1 MSQSRNQNLRALTEG
16 ALLAALTVVLYVADV
31 YTRILIYVV
40 PVPIAI
46 LVVKHDLRT
55 GLMAA
60 AVSALGVG
68 LILGLIDSVIVFVRV
83 ATLGLTLGVCLAK
96 LLPWPRTIAITS
108 VASTVQIAIDFMLAA
123 VVSKLS
129 PTEFLGSMMDG
140 FAAAGER
147 AVEIYEGMGMGETS
161 MMLARQ
167 SVELMTVLLKSF
179 LPVIVLSAAVLGA
192 VIVAAVARWV
202 LVRMNEKVVPVP
214 PFARWQL
221 GWEWIWGLIAGILL
235 SQLGQWM
242 GIELIS
248 TIGKNVTMG
257 FALLYTV
264 QGVAI
269 IWHFF
274 TKRNIPKALA
284 VIAIVL
290 IYLTP
295 PFNLLVPIAGVL
307 DTWLD
312 FRNLA
317 AQ

>member
-1 MSQSRNQNLRALTEG
+1 MISAQAHGRSGLGSRCRAYFG
-16 ALLAALTVVLYVADV
+16 G
-31 YTRILIYVV
+31 
-40 PVPIAI
+40 P
-46 LVVKHDLRT
+46 
-55 GLMAA
+55 
-60 AVSALGVG
+60 
-68 LILGLIDSVIVFVRV
+68 IDSVIVFVRV

-108 VASTVQIAIDFMLAA
+108 VASTVQIAIDFTLAS
-123 VVSKLS
+123 VVAKLS
-129 PTEFLGSMMDG
+129 PTEFLGSMMDE

-167 SVELMTVLLKSF
+167 SIELMTVVLKSF

-221 GWEWIWGLIAGILL
+221 GWEWIWGGLIAGGILL

-257 FALLYTV
+257 GFALLYTV
-264 QGVAI
+264 TGS
-269 IWHFF
+269 
-274 TKRNIPKALA
+274 RDYLALLYEA
-284 VIAIVL
+284 K
-290 IYLTP
+290 YSESP
-295 PFNLLVPIAGVL
+295 GRYR
-307 DTWLD
+307 D
-312 FRNLA
+312 
-317 AQ
+317 